1 MALCTRAVNTVSKLV
16 KTMVTSL
23 IILVSIGIIAIVFVF
38 YVNNDNDRGKAQ
50 SIDEIVEYSY
60 ETPEITT
67 DLQDGSFVRIQFQ
80 VLTDGK
86 SAKKEVVKREFQLKN
101 ILIKELAKMNA
112 DDFKADLGEL
122 EDDIQS
128 KLNEVMTEG
137 NITDGYTTNSFTIIN
152 TY

>member
-1 MALCTRAVNTVSKLV
+1 MRAVKTLSKLV

-23 IILVSIGIIAIVFVF
+23 IILVSIGIGAVVVVF
-38 YVNNDNDRGKAQ
+38 YVNNDTDKGKAQ

-67 DLQDGSFVRIQFQ
+67 DLQDGTFVRIQFQ

-86 SAKKEVVKREFQLKN
+86 NAKKEVVKREFQLKN
-101 ILIKELAKMNA
+101 ILIKELAKMNE
-112 DDFKADLGEL
+112 DDFKAGLGEL
-122 EDDIQS
+122 EGDIQS

-137 NITDGYTTNSFTIIN
+137 NITDVYTTNKILQ
-152 TY
+152 